1 MTWRVILAYAVL
13 YLVWGSTYLAMKI
26 AVTTVPPFFAA
37 SMRFAASGLLLFA
50 LGRLLNR
57 TKR

>member
-37 SMRFAASGLLLFA
+37 SMR
-50 LGRLLNR
+50 
-57 TKR
+57 